1 MKMKEKM
8 VLIGA
13 SLMLF
18 SVVLVGCTAL
28 EVNTQNPPRIKIPA
42 FTLGSFIG
50 IWDFHHPNTSLIEFH
65 LSIENPNN
73 EAIDVQLLFLYV
85 IDTQGNLLLSFRP
98 NTLIFNNLQ
107 SDTEHHMVHANE
119 NLTLYLYQNIQKDAV
134 SAYCW
139 NYLSTPLNTVSISGL
154 YRLNGDLQWF
164 ESNLCEIDVP
174 ICK

>member
-8 VLIGA
+8 VLVGV
-13 SLMLF
+13 SSMLLT
-18 SVVLVGCTAL
+18 VVLVGCTVL
-28 EVNTQNPPRIKIPA
+28 EENTQNPPRIKIPA
-42 FTLGSFIG
+42 FTLVSFIG

-73 EAIDVQLLFLYV
+73 ETIDVQLLFLYV

-107 SDTEHHMVHANE
+107 SDTEHHMVNANE
-119 NLTLYLYQNIQKDAV
+119 NLTLYLYQNIQKNAV

-139 NYLSTPLNTVSISGL
+139 NYLSTPRNTVSISGL
-154 YRLNGDLQWF
+154 YRLNGDL
-164 ESNLCEIDVP
+164 
-174 ICK
+174 